1 MVHFIQDD
9 CSKYPTYRWNITVK
23 SLSIAN
29 NHRTR
34 SIKAAA
40 SNNTW
45 LKSIDFLYL
54 LCPLISQ
61 RNCVGYHKCF
71 LSKLASYGK
80 TCKSL
85 TPADPCVDYSIIFD
99 SSKYCI
105 DVLVTIYWFRKES
118 YFNCRFSDLCIIT
131 NFFNNYLF

>member
-9 CSKYPTYRWNITVK
+9 CSKYPPYRWNITVK

-34 SIKAAA
+34 SIKATA

-54 LCPLISQ
+54 LCPLITQ

-71 LSKLASYGK
+71 LTKLASYSK

-85 TPADPCVDYSIIFD
+85 APADPCVDYSIIFD
-99 SSKYCI
+99 
-105 DVLVTIYWFRKES
+105 
-118 YFNCRFSDLCIIT
+118 CIINRLLT
-131 NFFNNYLF
+131 FSQLKLKLWKFYWR